1 LYSEAANQR
10 RTDNIIVKKGN
21 KKTNNYLQAPH
32 RKTEIEQHELH
43 MKAGGLAL

>member
-1 LYSEAANQR
+1 MRQR
-10 RTDNIIVKKGN
+10 IKTVHRFAMQLQKSVK
-21 KKTNNYLQAPH
+21 NYLQAPH